1 MTHLPHRV
9 DLIHPTRAMNTLD
22 AHPSL
27 TALFLCTLDDPVPPL
42 YEKNR

>member
-9 DLIHPTRAMNTLD
+9 DLIHPTRAVNTLD
-22 AHPSL
+22 AHPGL